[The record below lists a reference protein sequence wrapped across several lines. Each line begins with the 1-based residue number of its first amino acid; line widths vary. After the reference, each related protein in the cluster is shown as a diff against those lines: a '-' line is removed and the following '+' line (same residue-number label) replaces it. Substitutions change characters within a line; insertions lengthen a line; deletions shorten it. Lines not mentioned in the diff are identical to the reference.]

1 MICCFLKSE
10 CVLWKFAD
18 KIKQTRRSCCKI
30 SLNQL
35 SFRNSFCP
43 SYTPP
48 TPTNF
53 APVIAKVVNF
63 QNNCNILHADITDAG
78 QLMFILGS
86 IVLYPQCRIELS
98 VLRQQMLEC
107 GGKKILL
114 GADAVQGRDA
124 DEAFGEALDKTLE
137 HMRKVVRLF
146 QKLRLQSTDLPVTPR
161 FSVLLHRTGQRQLNR
176 SSRQREVRNIGA
188 FFFHVTSHA
197 CRSLTRAQGSR
208 ALLEFG
214 KVRTCDHFSII
225 ILKPENSLRS
235 QYCLTSQLRI
245 LNPLC
250 MHSSVHSM
258 VFRLVCCTSCSTA
271 WG

>member
-1 MICCFLKSE
+1 
-10 CVLWKFAD
+10 VLWKFAD

-43 SYTPP
+43 SYIPP

-146 QKLRLQSTDLPVTPR
+146 HKLRLHSTDLPVTPPPPPPV
-161 FSVLLHRTGQRQLNR
+161 FSSFTSNWPAPTQQKQPAAR
-176 SSRQREVRNIGA
+176 SS
-188 FFFHVTSHA
+188 
-197 CRSLTRAQGSR
+197 
-208 ALLEFG
+208 
-214 KVRTCDHFSII
+214 
-225 ILKPENSLRS
+225 
-235 QYCLTSQLRI
+235 
-245 LNPLC
+245 
-250 MHSSVHSM
+250 
-258 VFRLVCCTSCSTA
+258 
-271 WG
+271 